1 MQSKKILLVEDEEA
15 LADLAVFLL
24 TRHGYRVH
32 YANNGLMALD
42 LLEKHHFDLVITD
55 IKMPGMTGA
64 ELCLAIRSRPGLSA
78 TPILGFSSVP
88 EEAVRTELVKFD
100 GYVQKPFL
108 IAALLE
114 QVRRLIET
122 RESA

>member
-24 TRHGYRVH
+24 TRHGYQVH
-32 YANNGLMALD
+32 YAHNGLLALEM
-42 LLEKHHFDLVITD
+42 LEKASFDLVITD

-64 ELCLAIRSRPGLSA
+64 DLCLAIRRREGLA
-78 TPILGFSSVP
+78 GTPVLGFSSVP
-88 EEAVRTELVKFD
+88 EEAASAGSARFD

-108 IAALLE
+108 IAELLE
-114 QVRRLIET
+114 QVRRLIDA
-122 RESA
+122 RQKV